1 MAVEDIEECE
11 EKTSV
16 GGKMAYCRTFSNL
29 SLEEM
34 SKYFGIEASLLKEY
48 EQDITEP
55 SLQFLF
61 RFSKAFDIPMEKF
74 VDDSYDFYDFA
85 LDYDQFHFYK
95 FIGLYRFQEKL
106 GKCFNSE
113 KLIIF

>member
-1 MAVEDIEECE
+1 MDYDCE

-16 GGKMAYCRTFSNL
+16 GGKMAYCRIYSNL
-29 SLEEM
+29 SIEKM
-34 SKYFGIEASLLKEY
+34 SKYFGIEASLLNEY

-55 SLQFLF
+55 SLEFLF

-85 LDYDQFHFYK
+85 LDYNTFHFYK
-95 FIGLYRFQEKL
+95 FRGLYRFKEGL
-106 GKCFNSE
+106 GGCFSSE
-113 KLIIF
+113 KLIIY